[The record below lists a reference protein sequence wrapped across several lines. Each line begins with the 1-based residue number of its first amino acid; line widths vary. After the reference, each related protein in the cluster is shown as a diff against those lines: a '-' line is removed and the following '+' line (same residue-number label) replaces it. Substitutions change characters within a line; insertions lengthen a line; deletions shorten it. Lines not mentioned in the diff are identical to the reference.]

1 MKIHAAMFK
10 PVGRRWSRGERATT
24 LVEVMM
30 TMGVFSLV
38 TLGLVQFHLL
48 GLTQDQLVQS
58 KLGASDQSRS
68 ALARM
73 TSEIRSAK
81 ILRVGNGGSGS
92 FTPIAY
98 GSTQQG
104 TALQI
109 CFTTDTNSYVRYYFD
124 TSAGELRRL
133 RTGTSGTTLVA
144 QYLTNSMFF
153 RAEDFLGNAEIDG
166 AHSYTIRVL
175 LQFYQYKYP
184 QTSVGPGNYYDYY
197 KLEFKATRRAHD

>member
-10 PVGRRWSRGERATT
+10 PVGRRWCRGERAAT

-81 ILRVGNGGSGS
+81 ILRVGNGGAGS

-124 TSAGELRRL
+124 TAAGELRRL
-133 RTGTSGTTLVA
+133 RTGTAGTTVVA

-153 RAEDFLGNAEIDG
+153 RAEDYLGNAEIDG

-184 QTSVGPGNYYDYY
+184 LTSVGPGNYYDYY